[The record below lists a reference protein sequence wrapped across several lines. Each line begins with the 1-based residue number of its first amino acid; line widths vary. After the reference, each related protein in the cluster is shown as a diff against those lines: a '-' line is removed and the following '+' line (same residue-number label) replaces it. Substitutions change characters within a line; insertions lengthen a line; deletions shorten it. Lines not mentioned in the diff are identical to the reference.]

1 MVGPRNRL
9 PSLERLNSLLSYDA
23 GSGVLRW
30 ISGRRDGAIA
40 GTKHASGR
48 IAIQID
54 GSIYYAHRLA
64 WKMMTGEE
72 PPEFIDHKNCNQ
84 SDNAWGNLRAASA
97 EENSRNA
104 SLFRSNTS
112 GAKGVV
118 WNKKAKKWQAQV
130 GWRGGYIGLF
140 SEFKDAVAAAER
152 ARKALHGEFARS
164 A

>member
-1 MVGPRNRL
+1 MVSLRNL
-9 PSLERLNSLLSYDA
+9 TPTLERLNSILSYDPETGIFRRIT
-23 GSGVLRW
+23 GSR
-30 ISGRRDGAIA
+30 SGAIA

-54 GSIYYAHRLA
+54 GTIYYAHRLA

-84 SDNAWGNLRAASA
+84 SDNSWGNLRAASV
-97 EENSRNA
+97 EENSRNT
-104 SLFRSNTS
+104 SLFRTNTS

-118 WNKKAKKWQAQV
+118 WNKGAKKWQAQV
-130 GWRGGYIGLF
+130 GWYGGYIGLF
-140 SEFKDAVAAAER
+140 SNFDEAVAAVES
-152 ARKALHGEFARS
+152 ARRTLHGEFARS